1 MSNCDAIL
9 SKIEQIANHPKAKL
23 KEYISENKQ
32 AIGCMYYTPEEL
44 IHAAGMVPFGVWG
57 GETEV
62 SSAKK
67 YFPSFI
73 CSILQTSL
81 ELGIKGAFN
90 DLSGIIIPA
99 NCDPLRTMGQ
109 NWKVA
114 VPQVEFIPLVHP
126 VNRKT
131 EAGKKFLMT
140 EYQRIKK
147 TLERISKHMIT
158 PESLANSI
166 EVYNTYR
173 RTMRDFIKTAS
184 DYPEIITPTIRH
196 MVIKAAGF
204 VEKGEYTVWLEELI
218 QKLEENE
225 KQKWTGEKIVVS
237 GILLDSPQ
245 ILNVLEENHMNVV
258 ADDLAQETRQFR
270 TDVPEKGGTPMERL
284 VAYWSKMEGCSLL
297 YDPEKKRGEMI
308 IQTVKDTHADGVL
321 FLMMKFCDPE
331 EFDYPIIKKQLEAAH
346 IPQVYIEFQQDDIN
360 DEQAR
365 TRIQA
370 FSEMVN
376 A

>member
-1 MSNCDAIL
+1 MNRYDQIL
-9 SKIEQIANHPKAKL
+9 AKMKHAVDNPAKML
-23 KEYISENKQ
+23 KEYTKSGKK

-44 IHAAGMVPFGVWG
+44 IHAAGMIPFGVWG
-57 GETEV
+57 GDTEI
-62 SSAKK
+62 SSAKT

-81 ELGIKGAFN
+81 ELGIRGVYD
-90 DLSGIIIPA
+90 DLSAMIIPA

-114 VPQVEFIPLVHP
+114 VPQVEFISLVHP

-131 EAGKKFLMT
+131 EAGLNFLMT
-140 EYQRIKK
+140 EYLSVKK
-147 TLERISKHMIT
+147 ALERISGNVIT
-158 PESLANSI
+158 PEALDKSI
-166 EVYNTYR
+166 SIYNHYR
-173 RTMRDFIKTAS
+173 KTMRAFTKVAA
-184 DYPEIITPTIRH
+184 DYPDIITPSVRH
-196 MVIKAAGF
+196 MVIKASF
-204 VEKGEYTVWLEELI
+204 FIEKEEFTGLLEDLI
-218 QKLEENE
+218 DDLKQHE
-225 KQKWTGEKIVVS
+225 KEKWKGKKILVS
-237 GILLDSPQ
+237 GILLDSPD
-245 ILNVLEENHMNVV
+245 ILKIIEENHIAVV

-270 TDVPEKGGTPMERL
+270 SDVPVKGGTALERL
-284 VAYWSKMEGCSLL
+284 VKYWSEMEGCSLL
-297 YDPEKKRGEMI
+297 YDPDKKRGDMI
-308 IQTVKDTHADGVL
+308 IHDVKEAGADGVL

-331 EFDYPIIKKQLEAAH
+331 EFDYPVIKKQLEEAH
-346 IPQVYIEFQQDDIN
+346 IPQVYIEFEQNAVN